1 MAGKPKHDS
10 IMQTIATADS
20 ELATVEQEYAAAE
33 RAWTLAKQRTRSYE
47 DAHPKL
53 KPFAFF
59 NGRLATLIRYN
70 IEEKDP
76 ELRRL
81 RIAEAE
87 AYRVREEKIGMR
99 RDIRQRLGLIR

>member
-20 ELATVEQEYAAAE
+20 IATIEQEYAASE
-33 RAWTLAKQRTRSYE
+33 RAWTLAKQRTRSYQ

-59 NGRLATLIRYN
+59 NGRLAFLIRRDAL
-70 IEEKDP
+70 EHDP
-76 ELRRL
+76 ELRQL
-81 RIAEAE
+81 KTLELE
-87 AYRVREEKIGMR
+87 AYRAREQAIR
-99 RDIRQRLGLIR
+99 RRADSRKGNHET